1 MDATHTGF
9 TQLLVE
15 AQQRNNS
22 LLCVG
27 LDPDLSRFPST
38 FGNHPNPESII
49 AFNRAIIEA
58 TSDLAC
64 CYKPNLGFYLHHGY
78 HGIDALIDLRKSVP
92 AHIPVLLDA
101 KVGDI
106 NTTTAAYAQAY
117 FDAWKFDGV
126 TVNPFMGK
134 DSIDPLL
141 AYPEKGIYLLAKTS
155 NPGSGFL
162 QDQEIAAS
170 GERISHV
177 VARHGVAWNADG
189 NVGLVVGATWP
200 GELRSIREIASD
212 LPILVP
218 GVGAQEGELEE
229 SVTVGTDSR
238 GAGLLINASRAISY
252 ASAGDDFQDAARA
265 VAQDLRDRINHAR
278 ESSFR

>member
-1 MDATHTGF
+1 MQSTSTGF

-27 LDPDLSRFPST
+27 LDPDLSRFPAS
-38 FGNHPNPESII
+38 FGRQAGSESII

-92 AHIPVLLDA
+92 SHIPVLLDA

-117 FDAWKFDGV
+117 FDAWNFDGV

-162 QDQEIAAS
+162 QDQEITAS
-170 GERISHV
+170 SERISHM
-177 VARHGVAWNADG
+177 VARNGVAWNVDG

-200 GELRSIREIASD
+200 GELRSIREVAPN

-252 ASAGDDFQDAARA
+252 ASAGDDFQDAARTVA
-265 VAQDLRDRINHAR
+265 VSLRDRINHAR
-278 ESSFR
+278 ETS